1 MRCIVDSSSASTRG
15 QLVLASKGRVA
26 TRPSANRFIPIPEQ
40 PPGSMHPY
48 GPTGVPPAVHV
59 PNMSAARSV
68 MPPLQ
73 SHVPLGAAVAPVHP
87 AARAMSPV
95 DIGKVSPRASAL
107 VTPDVAT
114 VPADAVHPIL
124 QKLSV
129 ANEQTWLAIGSAA
142 DTMEDYQ
149 RALVAYDS
157 ALFHNPYSVAALS
170 AMASVY
176 RALDHFEAVRNC

>member
-1 MRCIVDSSSASTRG
+1 
-15 QLVLASKGRVA
+15 
-26 TRPSANRFIPIPEQ
+26 
-40 PPGSMHPY
+40 
-48 GPTGVPPAVHV
+48 
-59 PNMSAARSV
+59 

-73 SHVPLGAAVAPVHP
+73 AHVPPGAAVAPIHP

-95 DIGKVSPRASAL
+95 DVGKVSPRAAAL

-114 VPADAVHPIL
+114 VPADTVQPIV
-124 QKLSV
+124 QKLAL

-176 RALDHFEAVRNC
+176 RGLDHFEAVRFR